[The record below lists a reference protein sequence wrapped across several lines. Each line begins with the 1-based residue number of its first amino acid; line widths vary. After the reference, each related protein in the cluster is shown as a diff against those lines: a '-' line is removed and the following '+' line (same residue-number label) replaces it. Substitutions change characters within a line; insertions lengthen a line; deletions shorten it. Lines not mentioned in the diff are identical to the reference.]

1 MADWTTKAMG
11 KGVMN
16 MPGTSRPAD
25 ADGRDE
31 KCRSPWFP
39 VKVAAAALAA
49 LSVIDALM
57 GTFTDYYFFP
67 QFSFCSSV
75 WPGEPYDLV
84 LNDRPCRITSDSLL
98 DFFGVFAITSF
109 MYQIPALVLWAVV
122 AYRERRRKRSSPY
135 FPVLVLATATFV
147 AAFCWDVLDFWGP
160 FEKNTQGEYCDYVE
174 PGEPYHLI
182 LNDVPCRVTGQFFL
196 EFGLFLVAAN
206 ILLQI
211 PTLIVWATIAG
222 REGRRR
228 RRQSM
233 ADAAVQAGKFAE
245 FIRTLRHGPPGRER

>member
-1 MADWTTKAMG
+1 
-11 KGVMN
+11 MN
-16 MPGTSRPAD
+16 TPGMSRPAD

-57 GTFTDYYFFP
+57 GTFTDYFFFP
-67 QFSFCSSV
+67 QLSFCSSV
-75 WPGEPYDLV
+75 WSGEPYDLI

-98 DFFGVFAITSF
+98 EFAGVFAVTSF

-122 AYRERRRKRSSPY
+122 AHRERRRKRSSPY
-135 FPVLVLATATFV
+135 FPVLILAAATFV

-174 PGEPYHLI
+174 PGESYHLI

-196 EFGLFLVAAN
+196 EFGFFLVAAN
-206 ILLQI
+206 IVLQI
-211 PTLIVWATIAG
+211 PTLILWATIAG
-222 REGRRR
+222 RERRRR
-228 RRQSM
+228 RRQFM
-233 ADAAVQAGKFAE
+233 ADAAR
-245 FIRTLRHGPPGRER
+245 RTRNFNKLIQDLRRERAN